1 MSHAVDDAAIDSAGF
16 AGLTVPFHRALAQL
30 LTMHQ
35 EALLIDDMML
45 ALNVFDLFADAL
57 QRHLDVENNLLLP
70 LHRTLVKEHRW
81 AQLVYEKEHDKLLQM
96 TARIRRELVALADVR
111 GRARRLAL
119 LEVLDY
125 QRSFKSVMEHH
136 EEREEQALLPELD
149 SCADSEI
156 FQQTYA
162 QVSLVWQR
170 YLAELEPQQVAL
182 EQYLR

>member
-1 MSHAVDDAAIDSAGF
+1 MSHPVDDAAIDNSGF
-16 AGLTVPFHRALAQL
+16 AGLTTPFHRLLAQL

-35 EALLIDDMML
+35 EALLIDDMVL

-57 QRHLDVENNLLLP
+57 QRHLGVENNLLLP
-70 LHRTLVKEHRW
+70 LHRTLVKAHRW
-81 AQLVYEKEHDKLLQM
+81 QQLVYEKEHDKLLQM
-96 TARIRRELVALADVR
+96 AARIRRELALLAAMQ
-111 GRARRLAL
+111 GRVRRLAL

-149 SCADSEI
+149 TCAYSEI

-162 QVSLVWQR
+162 QVSLVWNR
-170 YLAELEPQQVAL
+170 YLSELEPQKAVL
-182 EQYLR
+182 EQYLK